1 MEGPPKTDAGD
12 RTIPIPQWLCED
24 LASMVAARDALRR
37 DAYLFQTR
45 YGNPLNRDDFR
56 EAVVRPALRAATGS
70 AATTSSGGVQLPL
83 KLGWLLGN

>member
-1 MEGPPKTDAGD
+1 
-12 RTIPIPQWLCED
+12 
-24 LASMVAARDALRR
+24 MVAARDALRR

-56 EAVVRPALRAATGS
+56 EGVVRPALRAATGS